1 MPDQH
6 ELHRDPGLS
15 EHMVHIELSL
25 LLQIQR
31 RKVSILKEKI
41 SDPREN
47 VRYRNGERLEITIEN
62 EDGFK
67 IILVLPVRCKLVV
80 LWISLNFNEASQ
92 KKNFKHWCLVT
103 KMLLKSS
110 NVYLFALHHQCSS
123 KHPEG
128 TISVIVFV
136 PSQKLVLSLWV
147 RGISDEYL
155 QFHFPEPQRPD
166 I

>member
-92 KKNFKHWCLVT
+92 KKNFKH
-103 KMLLKSS
+103 
-110 NVYLFALHHQCSS
+110 
-123 KHPEG
+123 
-128 TISVIVFV
+128 
-136 PSQKLVLSLWV
+136 
-147 RGISDEYL
+147 
-155 QFHFPEPQRPD
+155 
-166 I
+166 